1 MRFEFIISLYQSYF
15 SLSGE
20 KIYIKK
26 ILFLAKRG
34 FYGRSPGPLY
44 ISYYVYAGSSVDR
57 TAEKLV
63 YLGLAQI

>member
-1 MRFEFIISLYQSYF
+1 MKFEFIIFLYRSYF

-26 ILFLAKRG
+26 ILFLPKRG
-34 FYGRSPGPLY
+34 SVVGAPGPLY
-44 ISYYVYAGSSVDR
+44 ISYYVCAGSSVDR

>member
-1 MRFEFIISLYQSYF
+1 MKFEFIIFFYRSYF

-26 ILFLAKRG
+26 ILFLPKKG
-34 FYGRSPGPLY
+34 FCGRSPGLLY
-44 ISYYVYAGSSVDR
+44 ISYYVCAGSSVDR